1 MIATGAGK
9 ATIAKAIAHESG
21 ATFFSISSSDLTSK
35 WLGEGEKLVKTLFAV
50 AAYKAPSIVFIDEVD
65 SMLTHRRAEDDA
77 IRRMK
82 REFLVQVDG
91 AVNRREGRVF
101 VIGATHRP
109 QDLDEGAR
117 RIFAKR
123 LYLPLPNQSARESL
137 LRTLVAESSHSLTDD
152 DFKNLSRDTEGYS
165 GADLKDLC
173 NDASFRPVRTL
184 SLEAAMRT
192 SPEDVPPISY
202 EHFCQSLRITSPSVG
217 QEDLQAYVDWS
228 NAHGTK
234 SAFLKFN

>member
-1 MIATGAGK
+1 MLIATGAGK

-21 ATFFSISSSDLTSK
+21 ATFFSISSSDLISK
-35 WLGEGEKLVKTLFAV
+35 RLGEGEKLVKTLFAV
-50 AAYKAPSIVFIDEVD
+50 AAYQAPSIVFIDEID

-82 REFLVQVDG
+82 SEFLVQLDG

-101 VIGATHRP
+101 VIGATNRP

-117 RIFAKR
+117 RRFAKR

-137 LRTLVAESSHSLTDD
+137 LRTLVAENSHSLTDD
-152 DFKNLSRDTEGYS
+152 EFKNMSRDTEGYS
-165 GADLKDLC
+165 GADLKNLC
-173 NDASFRPVRTL
+173 NDL
-184 SLEAAMRT
+184 SYG
-192 SPEDVPPISY
+192 PISY
-202 EHFCQSLRITSPSVG
+202 EHFCCSLRITSPSVG

-234 SAFLKFN
+234 STFLKFN